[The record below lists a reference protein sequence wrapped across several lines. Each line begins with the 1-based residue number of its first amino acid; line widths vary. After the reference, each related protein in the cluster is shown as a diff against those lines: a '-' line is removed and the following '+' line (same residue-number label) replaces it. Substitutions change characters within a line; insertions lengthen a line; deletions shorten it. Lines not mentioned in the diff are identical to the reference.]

1 MNAVDQG
8 LASKASLM
16 PSRHEDLR
24 LVSGL
29 GKYTADWNLPNQVYA
44 HVIRSDRPHA
54 RIRSLDVS
62 AVRSA
67 LGVLAVLTIDD
78 VKAAGAK
85 TVPTGASLTD
95 KNNQSQKIA
104 GMPLLADARVLF
116 VGQPIAMVI
125 AESVR
130 AAQDAAEL
138 VQIDFEDLPA
148 LASVAQAFAANAQQL
163 HDHVP
168 GNLSLEFE
176 AGDAVA
182 TQAAFDA
189 ARLTTRHR
197 IHSQRLVGA
206 PMELR
211 ASLVDFD
218 AASGRY
224 RVYTPTQGM
233 LGMRASLAGVSGV
246 SSKQI
251 EVIAQ
256 DVGGSFGLRGGTF
269 PEQVLLMIAAKMLG
283 RPAKWTST
291 RSELFVSEWHGRALT
306 LDGEVALD
314 EHGRILAIRF
324 NDTVD
329 LGAYTCYWGSFIG
342 SKNIAVTMGGVYR
355 VPALHMS
362 SKLAF
367 TNTVPVSAYRGAG
380 RPDIAF
386 AIETLIDAA
395 AAEHGF
401 DPIALRRKN
410 FIPKDAFPYQ
420 TANVTEY
427 DCGDF
432 EGVLNK
438 ALKLA
443 DYDGFAARRAES
455 AERGKLR
462 GIGVA
467 CYLEASGGGGAPKD
481 QVSCRWDGDGK
492 VSLFGVT
499 GPSGQGHETSFAEI
513 VARGLGV
520 AFDDVRYRAS
530 DPKEDL
536 IGNGTGGSRSLYG
549 AGSAFKVLVER
560 VIARGLPLAARVLDV
575 AASEVSFADGAF
587 RTGTRSLTVS
597 ELARRV
603 AGASPHPLDCDG
615 DSLSGVTYP
624 NGCHIAELEI
634 DRQTGVT
641 ELVDYS
647 AVDDLGNV
655 ISRQLVIGQVHGGVM
670 QGVGQ
675 AFGEHAIYDEA
686 SAQLLTGSFM
696 DYVMPRVGWM
706 NRIRWDDHPVPTAL
720 NALGAKGVGESG
732 CSGSLPAISNAM
744 LNALRPLGIKS
755 FDMPF
760 TPARV
765 WALVKPSP

>member
-1 MNAVDQG
+1 MNAVDQH
-8 LASKASLM
+8 LTLK

-24 LVSGL
+24 LVAGL
-29 GKYTADWNLPNQVYA
+29 GKYTSDWNLPNQAYA

-54 RIRSLDVS
+54 VIRSLDVS
-62 AVRSA
+62 AVRDA
-67 LGVLAVLTIDD
+67 LGVLAVLTAED

-95 KNNQSQKIA
+95 KNNQPQKLA
-104 GMPLLADARVLF
+104 GLPLLADGKVRF

-138 VQIDFEDLPA
+138 VLIDFEDLPA
-148 LASVAQAFAANAQQL
+148 VVSAEQAFAPGAPQL
-163 HDHVP
+163 HETVP
-168 GNLSLEFE
+168 GNLSLDFE
-176 AGDAVA
+176 AGDAAA
-182 TQAAFDA
+182 TNAAFKA
-189 ARLTTRHR
+189 AQFTTRHR

-211 ASLVDFD
+211 GSLVDFD
-218 AASGRY
+218 PATGRY

-233 LGMRASLAGVSGV
+233 LGMRASISAVAGVALSD
-246 SSKQI
+246 I

-256 DVGGSFGLRGGTF
+256 DVGGSFGLRGGTQA
-269 PEQVLLMIAAKMLG
+269 EQILLMIAAKALA
-283 RPAKWTST
+283 RPVKWTAT
-291 RSELFVSEWHGRALT
+291 RSELFIGEWHGRALT

-314 EHGRILAIRF
+314 KNGQILAIRF
-324 NDTVD
+324 ADTID
-329 LGAYTCYWGSFIG
+329 LGAYTCYWGAFIG
-342 SKNIAVTMGGVYR
+342 SKNVSVTMGGVYK
-355 VPALHMS
+355 VPALYMS
-362 SKLAF
+362 SRLAL

-401 DPIALRRKN
+401 DRIALRRKN

-420 TANVTEY
+420 TANVTVY

-432 EGVLNK
+432 EGVMNK

-443 DYDGFAARRAES
+443 DYDGFAARQTDS
-455 AERGKLR
+455 VKRGKLR
-462 GIGVA
+462 GIGLA

-481 QVSCRWDGDGK
+481 QVSCRWDKDGK

-513 VARGLGV
+513 VSKGLGV
-520 AFDDVRYRAS
+520 AMDDVRYRAS

-549 AGSAFKVLVER
+549 AGSAFKVLVDR
-560 VIARGLPLAARVLDV
+560 VVARGLPLAAQALGV
-575 AASEVSFADGAF
+575 AASEVQFLDSAF
-587 RTGTRSLTVS
+587 RAAGRSLTVS

-603 AGASPHPLDCDG
+603 AGTTPHPLNCDG
-615 DSLSGVTYP
+615 DSLSGVTFP

-641 ELVDYS
+641 ELVNYS
-647 AVDDLGNV
+647 AIDDLGNV

-686 SAQLLTGSFM
+686 SGQLLTGSFM

-706 NRIRWDDHPVPTAL
+706 NRISWDEHPVPTAL

-744 LNALRPLGIKS
+744 LNALRPLGVKR

-765 WALVKPSP
+765 WELVK